1 MTSEGASNQEMLQ
14 EILRNYSD
22 SITHYGELSSRFISD
37 NSITAIL
44 SDRNGYLIPQE
55 VIDLVDGRAYNTHPS
70 LLPLHRGWQPVFF
83 SVLENT
89 LIGVS
94 IHQVSRG
101 LDKGKIVAQSEI
113 KLSKN
118 DTLKTIHT
126 KCRLRIMGL
135 ILDEWHS
142 MMNGTSELTE
152 QTGAGCYHSKAEFE
166 SIFPKLVDGWNS
178 TPSQVRAINISR

>member
-1 MTSEGASNQEMLQ
+1 MLQ
-14 EILRNYSD
+14 EILRNYAD
-22 SITHYGELSSRFISD
+22 VITHYGEFSSQFIRD

-55 VIDLVDGRAYNTHPS
+55 VIDSVDGRIYNTHPS

-89 LIGVS
+89 AIGVS
-94 IHQVSRG
+94 IHQVSQG

-113 KLSKN
+113 KLSKE

-126 KCRLRIMGL
+126 KCRLRIMEM
-135 ILDEWHS
+135 ILDGWHS

-152 QTGAGCYHSKAEFE
+152 QSGVGCYHSRVEFE
-166 SIFPKLVDGWNS
+166 NIFPKLADGWNS
-178 TPSQVRAINISR
+178 TPRQVRALYISK